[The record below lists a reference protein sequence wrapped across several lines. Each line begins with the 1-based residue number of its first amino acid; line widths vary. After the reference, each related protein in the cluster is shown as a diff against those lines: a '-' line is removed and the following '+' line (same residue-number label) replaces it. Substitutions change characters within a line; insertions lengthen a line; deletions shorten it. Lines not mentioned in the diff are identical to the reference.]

1 MSISVGGIN
10 IIDSIINSEYRITIL
25 EMIVDRLLQKVP
37 AGTLTNQDIEKIR
50 NDTIELLQKKYPT
63 AGITK
68 QI

>member
-63 AGITK
+63 A
-68 QI
+68 